1 MALVAVT
8 DIRHNGQKFKAG
20 DSITK
25 SSGIDNEALK
35 ALVAAG
41 AVVDRKA
48 LEDEAEPEPEPDEK

>member
-8 DIRHNGQKFKAG
+8 DIRHNGKKFKAG

-48 LEDEAEPEPEPDEK
+48 LEK